1 MKIAVLQMN
10 SKEDFKENLKVIRE
24 SAKTAKDQGA
34 QALFLPEC
42 FYSMSDGLKPTPYLV
57 EEGNEHH
64 QNIQAI
70 AKDFGLGLI
79 GGSAATAFNGNVVN
93 RAYNYDEFG
102 NSLGDYDK
110 INLFSCDIKKE
121 NQRKSIDEADI
132 YTPGHD
138 PKLIE
143 FHKVLIG
150 LGICFDLRYPEMA
163 RDYVKKGAKLL
174 TFSSAFTVPT
184 GKAHWH
190 TLVRARA
197 IENQC
202 FVVACAQWGRHNDRI
217 QTYGHSLV
225 VDPWGEILV
234 DAKEGEGL
242 HFAELDF
249 NRVDEVRSAVKVF
262 K

>member
-10 SKEDFKENLKVIRE
+10 SKEDYKENLEFIHQN
-24 SAKTAKDQGA
+24 AKAAKEAGA

-42 FYSMSDGLKPTPYLV
+42 FYSMSDGLKPTPYLI
-57 EEGNEHH
+57 EEYNEHH
-64 QNIQAI
+64 QNIQEI
-70 AKDFGLGLI
+70 AKKHGIALI
-79 GGSAATAFNGNVVN
+79 GGSAATAHEGNVVN
-93 RAYNYDEFG
+93 RAYNYDEQG

-110 INLFSCDIKKE
+110 INLFSCDIKKQ
-121 NQRKSIDEADI
+121 NSSKKIDEADI
-132 YTPGHD
+132 YHPGNT

-143 FHKVLIG
+143 FQGVKIG

-163 RDYVKKGAKLL
+163 RNYVKEGARLL

-190 TLVRARA
+190 TLNRARA

-202 FVVACAQWGRHNDRI
+202 FVVAAAQWGRHNERI

-225 VDPWGEILV
+225 IDPWGEVLL

-242 HFAELDF
+242 HIVDLNFE
-249 NRVDEVRSAVKVF
+249 RVDEVRSAVKVF